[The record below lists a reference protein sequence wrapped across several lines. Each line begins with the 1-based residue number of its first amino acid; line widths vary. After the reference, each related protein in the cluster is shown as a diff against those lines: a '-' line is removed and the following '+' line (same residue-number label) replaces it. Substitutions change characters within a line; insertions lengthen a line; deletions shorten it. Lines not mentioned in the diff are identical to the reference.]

1 MPDPVMPE
9 MKVEDTP
16 ELPKSEQVVEVVKEE
31 MKVEPEVK
39 EEVKS
44 VEDAPKKVDEEVM
57 PEGKQNIIQ
66 QVQQQVTNALSN
78 VPIVGPLL
86 NRNTQPPNDEV
97 ATTVASDTPQEA
109 SADATTAPNRP
120 ILNAIQGLTNQVQT
134 ALGITPVQ
142 SDTPQDT
149 QQPAGPLGAI
159 QGAITNFQ
167 NSLQTGFQGAV
178 STLTNVFRPPG
189 AASTPTKTEDKP
201 AEETTVV
208 EEEQKSS
215 DEPTVDV
222 QKEENKIEDE
232 ETKEKISQ
240 E

>member
-9 MKVEDTP
+9 MKVEDAP
-16 ELPKSEQVVEVVKEE
+16 ELPKSEPVVEEVKEE
-31 MKVEPEVK
+31 MKVVPEIK

-44 VEDAPKKVDEEVM
+44 VEDAPKKVDEEIM
-57 PEGKQNIIQ
+57 PEAKQNIIQ

-86 NRNTQPPNDEV
+86 NRNTQPPNDE
-97 ATTVASDTPQEA
+97 TTVASDTPQETA
-109 SADATTAPNRP
+109 ADATTAAPNRP

-142 SDTPQDT
+142 SDTTQDT
-149 QQPAGPLGAI
+149 QQQAGPLGAI

-167 NSLQTGFQGAV
+167 NSIQTGFQGAV
-178 STLTNVFRPPG
+178 NTLTNAFRPPG
-189 AASTPTKTEDKP
+189 SASTPTKTEDKP
-201 AEETTVV
+201 AEEATVV
-208 EEEQKSS
+208 EEEQKSA

-232 ETKEKISQ
+232 EPKEKISQ